1 MLTIEQIK
9 EIAELNG
16 IGLIENATQEELEE
30 QSESLI
36 LSIAD
41 IIEDR
46 HNLCKH
52 CTWKDNCKG
61 FISECIIC
69 NYSNEAED

>member
-16 IGLIENATQEELEE
+16 IGIIENATQEELDE
-30 QSESLI
+30 QSKSLMQ
-36 LSIAD
+36 SIAD
-41 IIEDR
+41 ITDPE

-52 CTWKDNCKG
+52 CTCKDSCNG
-61 FISECIIC
+61 NTFECAIC
-69 NYSNEAED
+69 NSSNK